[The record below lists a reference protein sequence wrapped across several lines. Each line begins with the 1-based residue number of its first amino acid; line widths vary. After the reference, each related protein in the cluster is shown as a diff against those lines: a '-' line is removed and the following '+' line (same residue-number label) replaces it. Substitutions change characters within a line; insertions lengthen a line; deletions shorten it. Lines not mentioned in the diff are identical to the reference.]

1 MPVNSYPSSINWP
14 DADLGHEGSGSVL
27 DALRLAVPLVV
38 VPNPSL
44 LDNHQEEL
52 AEEMA
57 RQGYAIHGHLE
68 SVLSLSSLCCADAVQ
83 ETI

>member
-1 MPVNSYPSSINWP
+1 MPVISHPSVFEQQNAEIKC
-14 DADLGHEGSGSVL
+14 EGSGSVL

-68 SVLSLSSLCCADAVQ
+68 SVFLIVFPILC
-83 ETI
+83 